1 MKNPNQDLLDE
12 GQDRLD
18 ECHAELEESR
28 NQTMAEQKRTQACDE
43 VAAGLRLKLS
53 DARSERDKERKEATD
68 NQVSNQVI
76 VQPPSCNL
84 LLGPMDQLFLGYG

>member
-1 MKNPNQDLLDE
+1 MDE

-18 ECHAELEESR
+18 ECHVELEESR
-28 NQTMAEQKRTQACDE
+28 NQTMAEQRRTQESDE

-76 VQPPSCNL
+76 IRPRSL
-84 LLGPMDQLFLGYG
+84 LPAAWTDG